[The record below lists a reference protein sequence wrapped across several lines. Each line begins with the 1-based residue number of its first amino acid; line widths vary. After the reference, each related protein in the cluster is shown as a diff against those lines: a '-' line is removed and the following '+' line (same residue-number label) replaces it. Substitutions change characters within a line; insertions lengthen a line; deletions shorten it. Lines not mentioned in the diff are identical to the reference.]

1 MLLTS
6 WLKST
11 IFVIMKRYLI
21 FWMLWF
27 PMVTG
32 ISQVVYENRSNQG
45 IYEFLDEMATSGFIT
60 LHSAVKPYSRVYIA
74 QKLTELS
81 NLNPEKDGKP
91 GLNKRQQQELRF
103 YLEDYQ
109 AEIRVSGAN
118 YRYGIPLVAG
128 SDSRLDFA
136 FLPAGLHYRDSLFIL
151 SVRPVLGMEFSTNH
165 RGNMYQRWW
174 GGEMYGYIGR
184 HFGFYAELRDNNA
197 SEAPVRPGYLT
208 LKPGAVY
215 KERENGTVDFSEM
228 RGGLSASVRW
238 GSLAILLDRPEW
250 GDHYHGAG
258 ILSGHAPA
266 FPHIDLHLHPVRWF
280 EFHYI
285 HAWLNSNI
293 IDSSRSYW
301 ANGDYRTIYRNKFLA
316 ANLFTF
322 TPWRGLDISIG
333 NSVIYSDQDVN
344 LLYLVP
350 FLFYN
355 AADAIKNNYSNEA
368 GSNSQMFFNISS
380 RQIRHLHLYASLFVD
395 EWKTSRLFDSEL
407 HNFTSLKG
415 GFRLTGLPLGN
426 VAVGAEY
433 TRTMPMTYKH
443 FIPSSS
449 FMSNDFY
456 LGHYLADNAEEISIM
471 ASWRPLR
478 GLMLSGVWTAA
489 VRGEDLPYSYH
500 SGYQVDK
507 IPYLQ
512 NKTWQNHSLELSA
525 RYEFSADGYG
535 FLSYLYSDRTGN
547 TGLQPV
553 MFQGVNSTFSAGI
566 CLGW

>member
-1 MLLTS
+1 
-6 WLKST
+6 
-11 IFVIMKRYLI
+11 MKRYLI
-21 FWMLWF
+21 FGMLWLSVMNGV
-27 PMVTG
+27 P
-32 ISQVVYENRSNQG
+32 QVVYENPVNRG

-60 LHSAVKPYSRVYIA
+60 LHSAVKPYSREYIA
-74 QKLTELS
+74 RKLIELN
-81 NLNPEKDGKP
+81 NLDTMKDVKFH
-91 GLNKRQQQELRF
+91 LNQRQQKELRF
-103 YLEDYQ
+103 YSEDYQ
-109 AEIRVSGAN
+109 AEMRVPGSG
-118 YRYGIPLVAG
+118 YRYGIPLVTSSGTSLA
-128 SDSRLDFA
+128 LA
-136 FLPAGLHYRDSLFIL
+136 FLPAGLHYRDSLFVL
-151 SVRPVLGMEFSTNH
+151 SVRPVLGMEASTNQ
-165 RGNMYQRWW
+165 RGNIYQRWW

-184 HFGFYAELRDNNA
+184 HFGFYAGLRDNNA

-208 LKPGAVY
+208 REPGAVY
-215 KERENGTVDFSEM
+215 KERENGSVDFSEM
-228 RGGLSASVRW
+228 RGGLSASVQW
-238 GSLAILLDRPEW
+238 GSIGILLERPEW
-250 GDHYHGAG
+250 GDHYHGAN

-266 FPHIDLHLHPVRWF
+266 FPYIDLHLHPVRWF
-280 EFHYI
+280 EFHYL

-293 IDSSRSYW
+293 VDSSRSYW
-301 ANGDYRTIYRNKFLA
+301 ANGDYRTVNRNKFLA

-333 NSVIYSDQDVN
+333 NSVIYSDQDVS

-407 HNFTSLKG
+407 HNFTSLKC
-415 GFRLTGLPLGN
+415 GFHLNGLPFRN
-426 VAVGAEY
+426 ISVGAEY

-456 LGHYLADNAEEISIM
+456 LGHYLADNAEEICIM

-478 GLMLSGVWTAA
+478 GFLLSGTWITA

-507 IPYLQ
+507 IPFLQ

-535 FLSYLYSDRTGN
+535 FVNYLYSDRVGN

-553 MFQGVNSTFSAGI
+553 LFQGVNSTFSAGI